1 MRRRAVLLVAIAA
14 LTLLLFV
21 RPSDAALNAVD
32 PGPYVAANGNFPA
45 WYQDT
50 HGLGLDLCLS
60 GANIAPGAVPGGAGG
75 PACTLLPNPGIFDP
89 AFALC
94 FPGECAGV
102 TLPPGQT
109 FNFPDESFWFMG
121 DAAFTISGV
130 DVSYGANLE
139 AAFAGGAPAPN
150 DQITFARIRMRI
162 TLPATAPGGNYTVT
176 HPYGVEVFSVAPG
189 GGIKVINTTRDIGI
203 TPLFTGALAGD
214 IGPFLRD
221 ASLAPGACIPGDV
234 VGECYIGDP
243 NTARPVTGSPFG
255 TNFVRVDGPAGF
267 TPIQGDLFNVMGKV
281 HAGALATPLLV
292 ERTTY
297 GRTTGASGTVAQQ
310 DLFVQAPPST
320 NATVTA
326 TDANG
331 AAVVMTDTDTDGAWY
346 GQSANDPTG
355 VATPTVSLTAGPVSG
370 PNAPSSATSPLVDV
384 VTIRTADYNSG
395 TLTVEAV
402 SSDEVTPPL
411 LTLTVN
417 GLSAT
422 WSSVGTVQTGT
433 ISGLTIPPAT
443 VTVTSAQGGSDTEQV
458 DVVNNP

>member
-1 MRRRAVLLVAIAA
+1 MRRRAVLPVAIAA

-32 PGPYVAANGNFPA
+32 LGNPPGTYVAANGFFPA

-75 PACTLLPNPGIFDP
+75 PACTLLANPGIFDP
-89 AFALC
+89 AFAIC
-94 FPGECAGV
+94 FPGECTGV
-102 TLPPGQT
+102 PLPPGQT

-121 DAAFTISGV
+121 DTAFTISGV

-139 AAFAGGAPAPN
+139 AAFGGGVPATD
-150 DQITFARIRMRI
+150 DQITFARIRIRI

-176 HPYGVEVFSVAPG
+176 HPYGVEVFSVASG

-203 TPLFTGALAGD
+203 TPLFTGALDGD

-221 ASLAPGACIPGDV
+221 ASLAPGACIPSDV
-234 VGECYIGDP
+234 PLECYIGDP

-267 TPIQGDLFNVMGKV
+267 TSIQGNLFTVMGKV
-281 HAGALATPLLV
+281 HTGALATPLLV

-297 GRTTGASGTVAQQ
+297 GRTGTTAQQ
-310 DLFVQAPPST
+310 DVFVQAPPST
-320 NATVTA
+320 SATVTA

-331 AAVVMTDTDTDGAWY
+331 EAVTMTDSDADGAWY
-346 GQSANDPTG
+346 GQSASDPTG
-355 VATPTVSLTAGPVSG
+355 TAMTVSLTAGPVSG
-370 PNAPSSATSPLVDV
+370 PNASSSATSPLVDL
-384 VTIRTADYNSG
+384 VTITKAEYDAG

-402 SSDEVTPPL
+402 SSDEVTPP
-411 LTLTVN
+411 TLTVN
-417 GLSAT
+417 GQALT
-422 WSSVGTVQTGT
+422 LTGT
-433 ISGLTIPPAT
+433 GALQSAAITGLTIPPAT